1 MSFENVKEKILYF
14 KLKQKDKDAFIKA
27 YDLYIDD
34 IYRFVFFKVGN
45 SVEAEDI
52 TSQVFLKAWEYIQNN
67 SLKDYKTLKALFYRI
82 ARNLIIDYYR
92 KKSIRLEVSLE
103 NNSSE
108 ILGLKDKNSDIS
120 EKLEIKF
127 DYKKIEV
134 GLLELKDEYREIIV
148 LRYVNELTIKE
159 IAKVLDKKT
168 GNVRVLVYRAVN
180 ALKKVL

>member
-1 MSFENVKEKILYF
+1 MF
-14 KLKQKDKDAFIKA
+14 
-27 YDLYIDD
+27 
-34 IYRFVFFKVGN
+34 FFKVGN